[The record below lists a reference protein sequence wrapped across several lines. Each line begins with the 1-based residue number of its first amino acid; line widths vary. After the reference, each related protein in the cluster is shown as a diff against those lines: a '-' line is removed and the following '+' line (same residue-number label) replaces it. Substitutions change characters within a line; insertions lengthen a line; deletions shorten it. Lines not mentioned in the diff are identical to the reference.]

1 MKIVFYCTT
10 CPSKFVTMHRFCAE
24 ILSRRKNPSVN
35 AQAKEKKQRGKPKV
49 KIVEVSTV
57 MTFTQTF
64 STFRAHH
71 QFFFFLIK
79 ASQCTQVDRKQMEHR
94 YLIYSENFIVFLIYI
109 LVLSEQVQRINQYNL
124 VPRVLSYPSGRLGE
138 RTWERGCK
146 PTLLLSTRLHAI
158 SLGEKWPIFF
168 LFVCLFFYPSIR
180 STFS

>member
-109 LVLSEQVQRINQYNL
+109 PVLSEQVRELTNTTSFPGSLPNPQG
-124 VPRVLSYPSGRLGE
+124 RVGE

-146 PTLLLSTRLHAI
+146 PTFVVIDQSSCNQPGREVTILLLL
-158 SLGEKWPIFF
+158 
-168 LFVCLFFYPSIR
+168 LFVFYPSIR